1 MNNLKNS
8 LTQWGDQSDLQILG
22 DYGTAYLFQL
32 YLYEQF
38 GKEFIQKE
46 FKNHLQGIN
55 SINAVL
61 KEMGSQ
67 KDFNAV
73 YQDFLT
79 AVMVD
84 GKYQGDSKTYNFN
97 TIGLNP
103 NVFCSCQVSECCTSM
118 GN

>member
-1 MNNLKNS
+1 M
-8 LTQWGDQSDLQILG
+8 GDQSDLQILG

-38 GKEFIQKE
+38 GQEFIQKE
-46 FKNHLQGIN
+46 FKNQLQGID

-61 KEMGSQ
+61 EEMGSER
-67 KDFNAV
+67 DFNDI

-84 GKYQGDSKTYNFN
+84 GKYQGDSKTYNFT
-97 TIGLNP
+97 TIDL
-103 NVFCSCQVSECCTSM
+103 ST
-118 GN
+118 